1 MPIINSQVKPFNSTA
16 YHKGEF
22 VQVSEA
28 DLKGKWSVV
37 FFYPADFTFVCPTD
51 LGDLAD
57 NYAEFQKLGVEIYGV
72 STDTHFTHKAWHD
85 TSETIGKIQ
94 YPLIGDPTHVI
105 SRNFDVL
112 IEEAGLADRDLPGEA
127 D

>member
-1 MPIINSQVKPFNSTA
+1 MPIINSQVKPFNATA

-37 FFYPADFTFVCPTD
+37 FFYPADFTFVCPTE

-57 NYAEFQKLGVEIYGV
+57 NYAEFQKLGVDCLLY
-72 STDTHFTHKAWHD
+72 
-85 TSETIGKIQ
+85 TS
-94 YPLIGDPTHVI
+94 D
-105 SRNFDVL
+105 
-112 IEEAGLADRDLPGEA
+112 AADE
-127 D
+127 